1 MIQLLCYLNTSHVKV
16 NLICLGTYGMQRDNL
31 NTSHVKV
38 NRKHWHTKAEILGNL
53 NTSHV
58 KVNPLILS
66 HFYILI
72 IPLKA
77 DYINFS

>member
-1 MIQLLCYLNTSHVKV
+1 MKLTIDLNTSHVKV
-16 NLICLGTYGMQRDNL
+16 NHFSPFYFFFGNL
-31 NTSHVKV
+31 
-38 NRKHWHTKAEILGNL
+38 NL

>member
-1 MIQLLCYLNTSHVKV
+1 MDYLNTSHVKV
-16 NLICLGTYGMQRDNL
+16 NKEKKVEQLSGFED
-31 NTSHVKV
+31 VKV
-38 NRKHWHTKAEILGNL
+38 NLSIFIVFVLCKFNL

-66 HFYILI
+66 HFYIFI